1 MVKKTDGGVFL
12 PGKND
17 KEDTSVPAV
26 TGIRPA
32 GSTILVE
39 LINPEAVLA
48 TKLILKEDAK
58 VGSEQAYIV
67 SFGPC
72 VKQEEVKLKV
82 GDRVLLGVRPKLLQE
97 AKQFTDKR
105 LALIEIHNVN
115 AILEEEAKP
124 VKAAAK

>member
-17 KEDTSVPAV
+17 KEETKSVPTI

-32 GSTILVE
+32 GSKILVE

-48 TKLILKEDAK
+48 TKLILKEDTK
-58 VGSEQAYIV
+58 TGSEQAYIV
-67 SFGPC
+67 AFGPC
-72 VKQEEVKLKV
+72 VKQEEVKLAV
-82 GDRVLLGVRPKLLQE
+82 GDRVLLGVCPKPLQE

-115 AILEEEAKP
+115 AILEEAKP
-124 VKAAAK
+124 AKVVAK